1 MEIVQ
6 DGNTFTGTLELPFG
20 PSDISDGVIE
30 GTEISFK
37 VAISRQG
44 RSFEMIYTGKIEG
57 DTMSGT
63 ATTPRGDSEW
73 SAKRAET

>member
-6 DGNTFTGTLELPFG
+6 DGDSFTGTLEFPFG
-20 PSDISDGVIE
+20 PSELSDGVIN
-30 GTEISFK
+30 GNEISFK
-37 VAISRQG
+37 VFISRQG
-44 RSFEMIYTGKIEG
+44 REFEMIYTGTIDG

-63 ATTPRGDSEW
+63 STTPRGEAEW